1 MRGRWQGAVKARF
14 AEFVGDVAALA
25 RQTQNADLLVE
36 LLVPHSIRACTWLC
50 LSAFL
55 HAAMAASCTARG
67 ERVCSR
73 HVLGADVRG
82 GCRRACACRGGRWLS
97 EDEMPETE

>member
-36 LLVPHSIRACTWLC
+36 LLVPPRMRAWTCLC

-55 HAAMAASCTARG
+55 HAAMPASCAARS
-67 ERVCSR
+67 ERVCSH
-73 HVLGADVRG
+73 HVLGADVGG
-82 GCRRACACRGGRWLS
+82 GCKRARACRGARWWS
-97 EDEMPETE
+97 G